1 MTSQLQRVSY
11 SEQSQAGHSW
21 YPECKVWTGTISKGI
36 NSGVLLTLPSSKVRH
51 ATRNAILHEVG
62 ENRLCKLSRIQPI
75 THAHSLSPKNTGH
88 TLVLL
93 LPGLHS
99 FYDCQ
104 QLFCGPVEMGRLEVA
119 CFSGESALRAA
130 AAGVHRIELCSDRAS
145 GGITP
150 ALALLKD
157 LRSRIP
163 SSVPINVMVRP
174 RPGNFHYSDVELEE
188 MVSTME
194 AMKPCCNGF
203 VFGVLKADSSVDVEA
218 CTRLVR
224 LAQPLPCTFHR
235 AFDEASARSEAGE
248 DAVLKALDNVLL
260 CGFKTILTSGGPG
273 NAIDNMDT
281 LRKLVCATVPK
292 PLPMS
297 ISRALEI
304 VREPAF
310 RHGVVVMAGGGLRS
324 KDIATLQSHNV
335 QPAWYHTSAI
345 LDNGDILD
353 ENELIACKLEAE
365 KGLLR

>member
-1 MTSQLQRVSY
+1 MTSRLQRVSY
-11 SEQSQAGHSW
+11 SEQTKAGHSW
-21 YPECKVWTGTISKGI
+21 YPGCKFWTGTISKGF
-36 NSGVLLTLPSSKVRH
+36 NSGVLSTLPSSKVRH

-93 LPGLHS
+93 LPGLYS
-99 FYDCQ
+99 FYDC
-104 QLFCGPVEMGRLEVA
+104 QLFCGPVKMGRLEIA
-119 CFSGESALRAA
+119 CFNYESALRAA
-130 AAGVHRIELCSDRAS
+130 AAGAHRIELCSNRAS

-150 ALALLKD
+150 PLALLKD

-163 SSVPINVMVRP
+163 SSIPINVMVRP
-174 RPGNFHYSDVELEE
+174 RPGNFHYSGVELEE
-188 MVSTME
+188 MVSTIE
-194 AMKPCCNGF
+194 AIKPYCDGF
-203 VFGVLKADSSVDVEA
+203 VFGILKVDSSVDVER
-218 CTRLVR
+218 CTRLVK

-235 AFDEASARSEAGE
+235 AFDEASTKSEAGE
-248 DAVLKALDNVLL
+248 DAVLKALDDVLL

-273 NAIDNMDT
+273 SAVSNMDT
-281 LRKLVCATVPK
+281 LRKLVRATVPK
-292 PLPMS
+292 PVPMS
-297 ISRALEI
+297 ITHALEI

-324 KDIATLQSHNV
+324 KGIATLQSHNV

-345 LDNGDILD
+345 LDDGDVPD
-353 ENELIACKLEAE
+353 EKELIACKLEAE